1 MSDNEKSPLTPGPEV
16 RRYQCNYELKS
27 SFSGPIRDHF
37 FLLRALIPGNA
48 SQKVRSQNLQIMPSC
63 TVFQGTDSLGNL
75 VQTSQLMAP
84 HESFEVVTD
93 ALVECTEYC
102 EAEAQPHP
110 MYECSSPLTGP
121 GPQLRELQEKA
132 QKMLEQEGIADELEK
147 ARFLNTL
154 VHQSM
159 EYVPSSTCVNTTA
172 EESLEKGCGVCQDYS
187 HILIAL
193 CKGLKLKARYSAGL
207 ILGTGPTHAWA
218 EIYCNGAW
226 HGFDPTHDRQIGF
239 GYIKLAHGRDSLDC
253 PLNRGIYTGLYTEE
267 RSITAQVWQ
276 L

>member
-1 MSDNEKSPLTPGPEV
+1 MSANAKTALPPEASS
-16 RRYQCNYELKS
+16 RRYQCHYELKS
-27 SFSGPIRDHF
+27 TFSGPIRDHF
-37 FLLRALIPGNA
+37 FLLRSLIPSNA
-48 SQKVRSQNLQIMPSC
+48 LQRVRSQNLQIMPSC
-63 TVFQGTDSLGNL
+63 TIFQGTDSFGNL
-75 VQTSQLMAP
+75 VQTSQLLQP
-84 HESFEVVTD
+84 HESFEAVTD
-93 ALVECTEYC
+93 AWVECNEYHDP
-102 EAEAQPHP
+102 EDNPHP
-110 MYECSSPLTGP
+110 MYECISPLTGP
-121 GPQLRELQEKA
+121 GPKLLKLQDKC
-132 QKMLEQEGIADELEK
+132 QKQMVQEGIADELAK
-147 ARFLNTL
+147 ARFLNHL
-154 VHQSM
+154 VHESM
-159 EYVPSSTCVNTTA
+159 QYVPSSTSILTTA

-226 HGFDPTHDRQIGF
+226 HGFDPTHDRQIDF